1 MEFHC
6 GLDDR
11 PPWWQRWLYGLQ
23 WFAVTVPIIVIIGRV
38 TGGLHFPSPGDQI
51 LYLQKMS
58 FVMAVALLLQVLAGH
73 RLPLITGPSTVLLIG
88 AVASR
93 GYPPQAVYTAI
104 LCGGLLL
111 TLLSMTGLFGYLR
124 KLFTP
129 RVVAVVLMLIAFT
142 LTPTI
147 LRLMTEAPGNGSA
160 ASLAFGLALVLVMFI
175 LHRFLRGVWKATL
188 VVWAMAGG
196 AWIAH
201 LLFPAG
207 EGLVASAPLFAG
219 FFRGI
224 SLEPV
229 FDAGV
234 LASFAFCYAALA
246 VNDLGSIQSMNELL
260 KPEGMDRRIRNGVI
274 LTGLTNAAS
283 GMLGVIGPVNYSL
296 SLGVIASTGCAS
308 RFTLPPTAVLLL
320 LLSFSPALIA
330 FIGDVPSVVIGAVL
344 LYIVC
349 TQIAAGLVVA
359 FEARREVRMDDG
371 LILGLPILLGT
382 LIAFL
387 PPEVLSAFPG
397 GLRPVLGNGF
407 AVGVTAALL
416 MEHVIFAGNK
426 RQAP

>member
-1 MEFHC
+1 MEFRY

-38 TGGLHFPSPGDQI
+38 TSGLHFTSPGDQV

-58 FVMAVALLLQVLAGH
+58 FIMAVALLLQVLAGH

-88 AVASR
+88 AIAGR
-93 GYPPQAVYTAI
+93 GYAPQTIYTAI

-111 TLLSMTGLFGYLR
+111 TLLSITGLFGHLR
-124 KLFTP
+124 RLFTA
-129 RVVAVVLMLIAFT
+129 RVVAVVLLLIAFT

-147 LRLMTEAPGNGSA
+147 LQLMTGPPGA
-160 ASLAFGLALVLVMFI
+160 ANLAFGLALVLAMFVM
-175 LHRFLRGVWKATL
+175 HRLLKGVWKATL
-188 VVWAMAGG
+188 IVWAMAGG
-196 AWIAH
+196 AAIAH
-201 LLFPAG
+201 LLFPAA
-207 EGLVASAPLFAG
+207 EIPTPSAALFAG

-224 SLEPV
+224 SVELV
-229 FDAGV
+229 FDAGI
-234 LASFAFCYAALA
+234 LASFLFCYAALA
-246 VNDLGSIQSMNELL
+246 VNDLGSMQSMNELL
-260 KPEGMDRRIRNGVI
+260 KPEGMDRRIRNGVM

-283 GMLGVIGPVNYSL
+283 GILGVIGPVNYSL

-308 RFTLPPTAVLLL
+308 RFTLPPTAAMLLV
-320 LLSFSPALIA
+320 LSFSPALIA

-359 FEARREVRMDDG
+359 FEARREIGMEDG
-371 LILGLPILLGT
+371 LVIGLPILLGT

-387 PPEVLSAFPG
+387 PQDVLSAFPA

-407 AVGVTAALL
+407 AMGVTAALL
-416 MEHVIFAGNK
+416 MEHLVFADK
-426 RQAP
+426 ERRSS